1 MVQAVNQARL
11 NKASTRPTSGGG
23 VSSTQKMA
31 AALVAV
37 FCGPALLKKFADKP
51 KEAVDLSSFNIVTSY
66 ETPAIQ
72 KMDSTLRIE
81 FCQA

>member
-1 MVQAVNQARL
+1 MMTTPSFIHPQRAFH
-11 NKASTRPTSGGG
+11 TSL
-23 VSSTQKMA
+23 A